1 MEKFNL
7 SADEEKAL
15 IGLLYNHLCFGAT
28 LEVFGEL
35 EEGGSKRLDVLRGA
49 FVKLLNKYALID
61 NLTQEDY
68 LLLGLEDLLTKESLE
83 KWIVN
88 ENNKHLQ
95 TRARYFYKKI
105 YANDRR

>member
-35 EEGGSKRLDVLRGA
+35 KEGGSQRLDILRGA

-68 LLLGLEDLLTKESLE
+68 LLLGLKDLLKKESLAKWLANE
-83 KWIVN
+83 K
-88 ENNKHLQ
+88 NKHLQ
-95 TRARYFYKKI
+95 IRAKYFK
-105 YANDRR
+105 DRLS

>member
-15 IGLLYNHLCFGAT
+15 IGLLYNHLSFGAT

-35 EEGGSKRLDVLRGA
+35 KEGGEKRLDVLRSA
-49 FVKLLNKYALID
+49 FIKLLNKYALIN

-68 LLLGLEDLLTKESLE
+68 LLLGLKDLLKKEALA
-83 KWIVN
+83 KWFDN
-88 ENNKHLQ
+88 KNNKHLQ
-95 TRARYFYKKI
+95 IRAKYFKAKLS
-105 YANDRR
+105 

>member
-35 EEGGSKRLDVLRGA
+35 KKGGEKRMDVLRGA
-49 FVKLLNKYALID
+49 FVKLLNKYGLID

-68 LLLGLEDLLTKESLE
+68 LLLGLKDLLKKASLDR
-83 KWIVN
+83 WLAN
-88 ENNKHLQ
+88 DNNKHLQ
-95 TRARYFYKKI
+95 LRANYFYNKKI
-105 YANDRR
+105 